1 MTIIFN
7 AEIQIQ
13 YFCYFSFGV
22 SILFCLSFLNGLSQT
37 DAVCGISS
45 EIRSS
50 FRISLIF
57 IQICYSKQSYCYKRL
72 SIYLC
77 SRQQIIYISGHSLQI
92 HLGRFWFAC
101 TGLHDGVWVGQYAS
115 QEQVG
120 GKKMP
125 SVVNPLNICALYQ
138 KYSICSLIIAKIKH
152 L

>member
-1 MTIIFN
+1 MKNHQTILRMTIIFN

-77 SRQQIIYISGHSLQI
+77 SRQQYEVVVCSMQLCSMKLCSMKLQY
-92 HLGRFWFAC
+92 L
-101 TGLHDGVWVGQYAS
+101 V
-115 QEQVG
+115 
-120 GKKMP
+120 
-125 SVVNPLNICALYQ
+125 
-138 KYSICSLIIAKIKH
+138 CSLYVVYSMQYVKVCMQYEVVVCMQYEVVVCSY
-152 L
+152 LL